1 MEKELIFS
9 ENPEVDIWINIK
21 QYASHIRIKQ
31 VLEKKGFSVEDA
43 LINAI
48 SGSISQ
54 ALEYFEASKT
64 VSLQTA
70 PLLVYYGTTNLFYG
84 FSCLLKGEKI
94 NVTNGHGLGIF
105 NKDSSDIF
113 DISAKIGKRNGG
125 FSLYLKSLTNTDS
138 NPNDNWSIRELLS
151 SIPEVQSEFI
161 KIFGE
166 EESSIIYL
174 EEVLE
179 EGFGSTFF
187 VKSKLDNELI
197 MDKLREIKNF
207 DEYFITPNFSGSKIR
222 LNKRLD
228 KNQAIIESTYS
239 NEKYLVSL
247 KNKSQIDNFF
257 KYFILLYILAYI
269 CRYNPEK
276 WIPYVNEN
284 ANGEVTILEK
294 FLQVSRRYIPNFI
307 LDLTENK
314 QHIYSNNLTQ
324 PTDLRES
331 IFSEELE
338 EKIRK
343 IMNKY

>member
-31 VLEKKGFSVEDA
+31 VLEKNGFSVEDA

-166 EESSIIYL
+166 EKSSIIYL

-257 KYFILLYILAYI
+257 KYFTRGA
-269 CRYNPEK
+269 
-276 WIPYVNEN
+276 
-284 ANGEVTILEK
+284 
-294 FLQVSRRYIPNFI
+294 S
-307 LDLTENK
+307 
-314 QHIYSNNLTQ
+314 
-324 PTDLRES
+324 
-331 IFSEELE
+331 
-338 EKIRK
+338 
-343 IMNKY
+343 